1 VKLQKIK
8 KLFKAIEAIGKK
20 YTPEEL
26 HVQVSPLSFTLEN
39 GKQSDPIKLIPNTGK
54 YVVPETKE
62 ISKII
67 KSIDPKDLEHD
78 CMMINK
84 FARLPIAVVMN
95 SEIPTMKSIFI
106 STRHGAIA
114 WVVRFD
120 SDEELPEPITEE
132 ELDILKQ
139 VVIQ

>member
-1 VKLQKIK
+1 MKLQKIK
-8 KLFKAIEAIGKK
+8 KLFQAIEAIGTK

-26 HVQVSPLSFTLEN
+26 HVQESPLTFTLEN
-39 GKQSDPIKLIPNTGK
+39 GKQSPPLKLIPNTGK
-54 YVVPETKE
+54 YVVPETKI

-67 KSIDPKDLEHD
+67 KGIDPKELEHE
-78 CMMINK
+78 CLMINRH
-84 FARLPIAVVMN
+84 ARLPLAVVMN

-106 STRHGAIA
+106 STRHGVIA

-120 SDEELPEPITEE
+120 PDEELPEPITEE

-139 VVIQ
+139 IVIQ